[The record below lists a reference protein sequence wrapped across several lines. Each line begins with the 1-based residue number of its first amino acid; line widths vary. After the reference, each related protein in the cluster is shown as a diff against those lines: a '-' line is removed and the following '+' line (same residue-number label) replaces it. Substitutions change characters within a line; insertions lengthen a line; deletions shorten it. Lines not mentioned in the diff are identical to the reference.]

1 MRAVSLICLLPPFVS
16 FLYPISISLAGMISA
31 DRIASIADA
40 CVAAVERKLQSA
52 AAAGGGTSKERA
64 LIVDIEA
71 M

>member
-1 MRAVSLICLLPPFVS
+1 MPDCISHRPSVLWLLPPLTS
-16 FLYPISISLAGMISA
+16 AGMISA

-64 LIVDIEA
+64 LIVDVEA

>member
-1 MRAVSLICLLPPFVS
+1 
-16 FLYPISISLAGMISA
+16 MISA

-64 LIVDIEA
+64 LIVDVEA